1 MSTGIELARVWNCD
15 VHEMIIVSDF
25 MVDVR
30 LSLSYLNLLTIG
42 MVNELYAESS
52 NDDYNYLE
60 IGTQEDMDLF

>member
-1 MSTGIELARVWNCD
+1 
-15 VHEMIIVSDF
+15 MIIVFDF
-25 MVDVR
+25 TVDVG

-42 MVNELYAESS
+42 VVNELYAESS